1 LSGFDI
7 KGFGANV
14 RRRRRELDLT
24 QVEFEDL
31 AGLGR
36 GMATKYEKGETMPGA
51 DKVWDIADALD
62 TTPTA
67 LMAQG
72 AAR

>member
-1 LSGFDI
+1 MSGFDI
-7 KGFGANV
+7 KAFGAAV

-24 QVEFEDL
+24 QEEFEDL
-31 AGLGR
+31 AGLGQ
-36 GMATKYEKGETMPGA
+36 GMATKYESGDTMPGA
-51 DKVWDIADALD
+51 DKVWAIAEALD

-72 AAR
+72 AA